1 MMFVADPQQ
10 SILLDTPREVDIAG
24 IERELIQL
32 WKHASGEAAAEG
44 SPVVRACSLN
54 FVVVAG
60 GSERT
65 SGLEEI
71 ISQVTVDHPSRIMTV
86 SVDWKSGTPGIDA
99 WVSARCSLPVP
110 GGKQVCCEEINLS
123 AKGTDANKVPSIV
136 TSLLVPDIPTIVLW
150 KARLDA
156 NDKILQMLTHVAD
169 RVLIDSSEELHPAA
183 SLASW
188 GAFMDEHRSLTAF
201 GDLAWTHLTQWR
213 NLVAQTFQPAEVR
226 QRIAGIDTVTIEYSS
241 TNTPRHSG
249 LSQSF
254 LTAAWL
260 AHALRWVL
268 VHPLKEQKDGD
279 YRAMFRLDEQA
290 ITVHMA
296 PAAPGRERPGGIES
310 IVLHFARG
318 GEIGHYMTEQEGC
331 IRRKSSLAGLVT
343 DDSVVSLHQKTEAGL
358 VSDELEVLYH
368 DPLYE
373 SSMLFLTRLLASGGR

>member
-1 MMFVADPQQ
+1 MFVADPHQ

-24 IERELIQL
+24 IERELTHL

-54 FVVVAG
+54 FVIVAD
-60 GSERT
+60 GSEERT

-86 SVDWKSGTPGIDA
+86 SADWKSGTPRIDA
-99 WVSARCSLPVP
+99 WVSARCSLPGP

-123 AKGTDANKVPSIV
+123 AKGTDANKVPSII

-150 KARLDA
+150 KANLDA
-156 NDKILQMLTHVAD
+156 SNSILQMLIHVAD

-188 GAFMDEHRSLTAF
+188 GAFMDEHRSLTAL
-201 GDLAWTHLTQWR
+201 GDLAWTHLAQWR
-213 NLVAQTFQPAEVR
+213 NLLAQAFQPLEMR
-226 QRIAGIDTVTIEYSS
+226 QCIAGIDTVTIKYSS
-241 TNTPRHSG
+241 TETPRHSG

-254 LTAAWL
+254 LTAAWF
-260 AHALRWVL
+260 AHALHWVL
-268 VHPLKEQKDGD
+268 VHPLKEQKDGE

-290 ITVHMA
+290 ISVHIV
-296 PAAPGRERPGGIES
+296 PGAPGRERPGGIES
-310 IVLHFARG
+310 IVLHFVRG
-318 GEIGHYMTEQEGC
+318 GEVGHFVTDHEGC
-331 IRRKSSLAGLVT
+331 IRRKSSLAGSVA
-343 DDSVVSLHQKTEAGL
+343 DDSVVSLQQKTEAEL

-373 SSMLFLTRLLASGGR
+373 SSMLFLTKLLASGGR